1 MAVPND
7 YHGSPLVAGTTYFL
21 TGSAQFLDATGVT
34 GSVLIGGVPFHAATA
49 QAFKATRVLDAAVGT
64 TKGDILV
71 HNGTTWVR
79 LPVGSNGQVLSADS
93 AQASGVKWLTGGG
106 GGGVTDHGA
115 LTGLSD
121 DDHAQY
127 VIGDGSRAS
136 TRVLLQGIT
145 DETQLEVWSW
155 DSSQTAPPF
164 VIKENGGS
172 PVFSVDIYGNVTGY
186 GATFSDTVNGTA
198 ASFSGTVSCAAPAS
212 GGHAANKTYV
222 DTVDAAI
229 ISILTAP
236 TYVTISNDP
245 YLANERALTA
255 GVGLTLTDAGAGGS
269 VTLTAKAVQT
279 AGAAFGDAVN
289 TASVAAG
296 TTCYVRVPYAGA
308 IAEWHIVASGSC
320 SATIDIWK
328 AAGALPT
335 VANTITASAKPALSS
350 QATASSSTLTGWTT
364 SVAVG
369 DVLAFH
375 LEALTGSVNSIAI
388 SLKIQP

>member
-1 MAVPND
+1 MAAPLDTNGNAVVAGQQYVLVLTARHVDAANTLAQ
-7 YHGSPLVAGTTYFL
+7 LVAQGFAKRIGTGEAL
-21 TGSAQFLDATGVT
+21 KLSD
-34 GSVLIGGVPFHAATA
+34 IG
-49 QAFKATRVLDAAVGT
+49 
-64 TKGDILV
+64 
-71 HNGTTWVR
+71 
-79 LPVGSNGQVLSADS
+79 
-93 AQASGVKWLTGGG
+93 GGG

-115 LTGLSD
+115 LTGLAD
-121 DDHAQY
+121 DDHTQY
-127 VIGDGSRAS
+127 SRVDGTRAF
-136 TRVLLQGIT
+136 TAEVQGVAPTNPGGLVTKGHLDGIT
-145 DETQLEVWSW
+145 AL
-155 DSSQTAPPF
+155 
-164 VIKENGGS
+164 
-172 PVFSVDIYGNVTGY
+172 
-186 GATFSDTVNGTA
+186 
-198 ASFSGTVSCAAPAS
+198 
-212 GGHAANKTYV
+212 
-222 DTVDAAI
+222 I

-236 TYVTISNDP
+236 SYVTLANDA
-245 YLANERALTA
+245 YLANERALAA
-255 GVGLTLTDAGAGGS
+255 GAGITLTDGGAGGN
-269 VTLTAKAVQT
+269 VTLAAKAVQT